1 MPTALCNGIE
11 TRYEVL
17 GAGPPLL
24 LFSPGG
30 FNATIEQWRSL
41 GIYRRLNLLE
51 RLSARFTCIAFD
63 KRESGQSSGRVETLT
78 WDVYAEQ
85 GLALLDHLGFE
96 RASLMGGCVGCSIA
110 LTFAALHPDRVDRLV
125 LYAPAGGARYR
136 IRQHTRFAEHAG
148 FVRERGLGAVVELAA
163 ASQDAFSDDPRVGP
177 WASVLRS
184 DAAFATAYAALDIR
198 TYLDIVEGTVRSLFD
213 RDTAPGP
220 EPEILM
226 ELDTPVLVVPGR
238 DPSHATSAA
247 RYLEECLP
255 RSQYWDV
262 PPDEQTA
269 ETAPSRIL
277 AFLDE

>member
-1 MPTALCNGIE
+1 MATAVCDGIE

-30 FNATIEQWRSL
+30 FNATIDQWRSL
-41 GIYRRLNLLE
+41 GIYRRLGLLE
-51 RLSARFTCIAFD
+51 RLPERFTCIAFD
-63 KRESGQSSGRVETLT
+63 KRESGGSGGRVEVLT
-78 WDVYAEQ
+78 WKAYAEQ
-85 GLALLDHLGFE
+85 GLALLDHLGIE

-110 LTFAALHPDRVDRLV
+110 TTFAVLHPERVDRLV

-136 IRQHTRFAEHAG
+136 IRQQARFSEHAR
-148 FVRERGLGAVVELAA
+148 FVGERGLGAVVELAA
-163 ASQDAFSDDPRVGP
+163 TVGDAFGDNPHVGP
-177 WASVLRS
+177 WASVLRR
-184 DAAFATAYAALDIR
+184 DAAFAEDYAAMEVDS
-198 TYLDIVEGTVRSLFD
+198 YLEVVDGTARGLFD

-220 EPEILM
+220 EPERLM
-226 ELDTPVLVVPGR
+226 ALDAPVLVVPGR

-262 PPDEQTA
+262 PPEEQTA